1 MEESEDIKELRKE
14 LQKLKPKDR
23 IQKLRELEKKTKED
37 TKTKINAIEEL
48 IKDSEKD
55 LKTETVA
62 EEIAPEPLEVDIGK
76 LFREGEEKLE
86 RTVRKEAKKTETAD
100 RGYMAFQQVYGNYS
114 KLKDIAYASM
124 MGPLSHSQMEVV
136 DQIGEKLDKSKYHSA
151 SQEVA
156 NILVASRAVLYKIRR
171 YAGLE

>member
-1 MEESEDIKELRKE
+1 MEESEDIKDLRKE

-23 IQKLRELEKKTKED
+23 IEKLKELEKKTNED
-37 TKTKINAIEEL
+37 TKTKISAIEDL

-55 LKTETVA
+55 LKTETFA
-62 EEIAPEPLEVDIGK
+62 EEIAPEQLEVDIGK

-86 RTVRKEAKKTETAD
+86 RTVRKEAKAKTPD
-100 RGYMAFQQVYGNYS
+100 RSYMAFQQIYGDYS

-124 MGPLSHSQMEVV
+124 TGPLSHSQMEVV
-136 DQIGEKLDKSKYHSA
+136 DQIGEKLDKTRYHSA

>member
-23 IQKLRELEKKTKED
+23 IEKLKELEKKTKED
-37 TKTKINAIEEL
+37 TKTKISAIEDL

-55 LKTETVA
+55 LRTETVA
-62 EEIAPEPLEVDIGK
+62 ESIAPEPLEVDIGK

-86 RTVRKEAKKTETAD
+86 RTVRKEAKSKTED
-100 RGYMAFQQVYGNYS
+100 RGYMALQQIYGDYS